1 MYILLTLSVIILT
14 LRQSTADL
22 LVLKWVDE
30 SILLINRVNKIRSWS
45 GCELNHN
52 VYTVC
57 YYMLFTSAVCSIAL
71 ACHLLCPHVDR
82 YCFMGFQGCA
92 QSERIS
98 SSPWAH
104 KTSLTLILEDSNI
117 CESWK
122 GHSKGVTTNFT
133 IDQKTIKKR
142 NSTLQTSRIWE
153 LLGWNWLVIGHHIKD
168 FEWNVHEPWL
178 TPQTTLTYISTCD
191 LFTVVDIA
199 LAERHYSLFYLFS

>member
-1 MYILLTLSVIILT
+1 MYTLSVIT
-14 LRQSTADL
+14 CCL
-22 LVLKWVDE
+22 LVQYVALHWLAICYVHMLTGTALWVF
-30 SILLINRVNKIRSWS
+30 RGVPKVK
-45 GCELNHN
+45 EL
-52 VYTVC
+52 
-57 YYMLFTSAVCSIAL
+57 
-71 ACHLLCPHVDR
+71 
-82 YCFMGFQGCA
+82 
-92 QSERIS
+92 S

-104 KTSLTLILEDSNI
+104 KTSLTLILEDGNI